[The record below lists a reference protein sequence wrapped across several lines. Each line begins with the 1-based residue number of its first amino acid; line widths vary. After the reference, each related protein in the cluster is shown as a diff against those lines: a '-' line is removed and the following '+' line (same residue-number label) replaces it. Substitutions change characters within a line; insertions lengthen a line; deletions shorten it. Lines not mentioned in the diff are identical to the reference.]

1 MLNRAADVV
10 RLDSTPRITIFGA
23 LFPERRPVN
32 TNPGLIGTKLGNT
45 QIFLDDGEVRRVTAI
60 QAGPCVV
67 LGKRTPDKDGYAA
80 LQLGFGNRRE
90 KLVSKPEAGNFK
102 KSGVEAPR
110 VVREFRVEASL
121 LERFEVGQ
129 TLGAA
134 DIFQD
139 GQFVDVSATS
149 KGRGF
154 TGVMKRHN
162 FAGAGTVGH
171 GTHET
176 KRHGGSIG
184 MNMTPGHTFRGMKM
198 PGQHG
203 NTKSTILNLRVVRVL
218 SDENIVLVD
227 GGVPGARNGVVVM
240 KGANKK
246 ATMPL
251 PAPRAKTE
259 AAKVATEASE
269 EG

>member
-1 MLNRAADVV
+1 M
-10 RLDSTPRITIFGA
+10 
-23 LFPERRPVN
+23 N

-67 LGKRTPDKDGYAA
+67 VGKRTPEKDGYSA
-80 LQLGFGNRRE
+80 LQLGFGQRRE
-90 KLVSKPEAGNFK
+90 KLVSKAEAGNFK
-102 KSGVEAPR
+102 KAGVDLQR
-110 VVREFRVEASL
+110 IVREFRVDESL

-129 TLGAA
+129 TIGAA
-134 DIFQD
+134 DIFHD

-171 GTHET
+171 GTHES
-176 KRHGGSIG
+176 KRGGGSIG
-184 MNMTPGHTFRGMKM
+184 MATTPGRTYRGQKM
-198 PGQHG
+198 AGQHG
-203 NTKSTILNLRVVRVL
+203 NKKATILNLEVVKVL
-218 SDENIVLVD
+218 SEENIVLVN
-227 GGVPGARNGVVVM
+227 GGVPGPRNGFLTV
-240 KGANKK
+240 KGAIKK
-246 ATMPL
+246 APVAL
-251 PAPRAKTE
+251 PERPAQEE
-259 AAKVATEASE
+259 AAEAAPEATE

>member
-1 MLNRAADVV
+1 M
-10 RLDSTPRITIFGA
+10 
-23 LFPERRPVN
+23 N

-60 QAGPCVV
+60 KAGPCVV

-80 LQLGFGNRRE
+80 LQLGFGSRRD
-90 KLVSKPEAGNFK
+90 KLVSKPDAGNFK
-102 KSGVEAPR
+102 KAGVDAPR
-110 VVREFRVEASL
+110 IVREFRIEPSL

-129 TLGAA
+129 TLGVS

-139 GQFVDVSATS
+139 GQFVDVSGTS

-171 GTHET
+171 GTHEY

-184 MNMTPGHTFRGMKM
+184 QNMTPGRTLRGQKM

-203 NTKSTILNLRVVRVL
+203 NIKATILNLRIAKVL
-218 SDENIVLVD
+218 GEENIVLVE
-227 GGVPGARNGVVVM
+227 GGVPGPRNGFVTV
-240 KGANKK
+240 KGAVKK
-246 ATMPL
+246 ATAAL
-251 PAPRAKTE
+251 PEPAAPTEPTEETSE
-259 AAKVATEASE
+259 AAQ

>member
-1 MLNRAADVV
+1 
-10 RLDSTPRITIFGA
+10 
-23 LFPERRPVN
+23 VN

-60 QAGPCVV
+60 KAGPCVV
-67 LGKRTPDKDGYAA
+67 LGKRTPAKDGYSA
-80 LQLGFGNRRE
+80 LQLGFGSRRE
-90 KLVSKPEAGNFK
+90 KLVNKAEAGNFK
-102 KSGVEAPR
+102 KAGVDATR
-110 VVREFRVEASL
+110 VVREFRIDESL

-171 GTHET
+171 GTHEA

-184 MNMTPGHTFRGMKM
+184 MNMTPAHTLRGQKM
-198 PGQHG
+198 AGQYG
-203 NTKSTILNLRVVRVL
+203 NKKATILNLRVVKVL

-227 GGVPGARNGVVVM
+227 GGVPGPRNGFLTL
-240 KGANKK
+240 KGAIKK
-246 ATMPL
+246 ASIPL
-251 PAPRAKTE
+251 PERAPKEEPAPETPQ
-259 AAKVATEASE
+259 ASD

>member
-1 MLNRAADVV
+1 M
-10 RLDSTPRITIFGA
+10 
-23 LFPERRPVN
+23 N

-60 QAGPCVV
+60 KAGPCTVV
-67 LGKRTPDKDGYAA
+67 GKRTPAKDGYSA
-80 LQLGFGNRRE
+80 LQLGFGSRRE

-102 KSGVEAPR
+102 KANVEPPR
-110 VVREFRVEASL
+110 VVREFRIDESL

-129 TLGAA
+129 TLGVA
-134 DIFQD
+134 DIFKD
-139 GQFVDVSATS
+139 GQFVDVSGTS

-162 FAGAGTVGH
+162 FGGAGTVGH
-171 GTHET
+171 GTHEA

-184 MNMTPGHTFRGMKM
+184 MATTPGRTPRGMKM

-203 NTKSTILNLRVVRVL
+203 NKKATILNLRIVKVL

-227 GGVPGARNGVVVM
+227 GGVPGSRNGFVTV
-240 KGANKK
+240 KGSIKK
-246 ATMPL
+246 ASVPL
-251 PAPRAKTE
+251 PDRPAKEE
-259 AAKVATEASE
+259 AAEAAPEATE

>member
-1 MLNRAADVV
+1 M
-10 RLDSTPRITIFGA
+10 
-23 LFPERRPVN
+23 N

-60 QAGPCVV
+60 KAGPCVV
-67 LGKRTPDKDGYAA
+67 VGKRTPDKDGYAA
-80 LQLGFGNRRE
+80 LQLGFGGRRE
-90 KLVSKPEAGNFK
+90 KLVNKPEAGQFK
-102 KSGVEAPR
+102 KANVEPPR
-110 VVREFRVEASL
+110 IVREFRVDESL

-129 TLGAA
+129 TLGAS
-134 DIFQD
+134 DIFTD
-139 GQFVDVSATS
+139 GQFVDVSGTS

-171 GTHET
+171 GTHEA

-184 MNMTPGHTFRGMKM
+184 MATTPGRTHRGTKM

-203 NTKSTILNLRVVRVL
+203 NKRSTVLNLKIVRVL
-218 SDENIVLVD
+218 SEENIVLVD
-227 GGVPGARNGVVVM
+227 GGVPGSRNSFVTV
-240 KGANKK
+240 KGAIKK
-246 ATMPL
+246 ASVAL
-251 PAPRAKTE
+251 PAPPVKEDPAPE
-259 AAKVATEASE
+259 ATE

>member
-1 MLNRAADVV
+1 M
-10 RLDSTPRITIFGA
+10 
-23 LFPERRPVN
+23 N

-60 QAGPCVV
+60 KAGPCVV
-67 LGKRTPDKDGYAA
+67 VGKRTPDKDGYSA
-80 LQLGFGNRRE
+80 LQLGFGSRRE
-90 KLVSKPEAGNFK
+90 KLVNKPEAGTFK
-102 KSGVEAPR
+102 KAGIDAPR
-110 VVREFRVEASL
+110 VVREFRVEPSL

-129 TLGAA
+129 TLGVS

-139 GQFVDVSATS
+139 GQFVDVTGTS

-171 GTHET
+171 GTHEY

-184 MNMTPGHTFRGMKM
+184 MNMTPGRTLRGQKM
-198 PGQHG
+198 PGQYG
-203 NTKSTILNLRVVRVL
+203 NKRATILNLRIVKVL
-218 SDENIVLVD
+218 GDENIVLVD
-227 GGVPGARNGVVVM
+227 GGVPGPRNGFLTV
-240 KGANKK
+240 KGAIKK
-246 ATMPL
+246 APVPL
-251 PAPRAKTE
+251 PEPPAKEE
-259 AAKVATEASE
+259 AAQEETAAPEATD

>member
-1 MLNRAADVV
+1 M
-10 RLDSTPRITIFGA
+10 
-23 LFPERRPVN
+23 N

-60 QAGPCVV
+60 KAGPCVV
-67 LGKRTPDKDGYAA
+67 VGKRTPDKDGYAA
-80 LQLGFGNRRE
+80 LQLGFGKRRE
-90 KLVSKPEAGNFK
+90 KLLNKAEAGHFWLLNEL
-102 KSGVEAPR
+102 G
-110 VVREFRVEASL
+110 L
-121 LERFEVGQ
+121 DYDLERFELGQ
-129 TLGAA
+129 TLGAS
-134 DIFQD
+134 DIFKD

-171 GTHET
+171 GTHEA

-184 MNMTPGHTFRGMKM
+184 MNMTPARTLRGQKM
-198 PGQHG
+198 AGQYG
-203 NTKSTILNLRVVRVL
+203 NKRATVLNLRIVKIL

-227 GGVPGARNGVVVM
+227 GGVPGPRNGFLTM
-240 KGANKK
+240 KGAIKK
-246 ATMPL
+246 APVPL
-251 PAPRAKTE
+251 PEPPAKEETAEEAPE
-259 AAKVATEASE
+259 ATH

>member
-1 MLNRAADVV
+1 M
-10 RLDSTPRITIFGA
+10 
-23 LFPERRPVN
+23 N

-60 QAGPCVV
+60 KAGPCVV
-67 LGKRTPDKDGYAA
+67 VGKRTPDKDGYAA
-80 LQLGFGNRRE
+80 LRIGFGSRRN
-90 KLVSKPEAGNFK
+90 KLVNKAEAEAFK
-102 KSGVEAPR
+102 KVGIGAPR
-110 VVREFRVEASL
+110 IVREFRVDPSL

-129 TLGAA
+129 TLGVS

-139 GQFVDVSATS
+139 GQFVDVSGTS

-171 GTHET
+171 GTHEY

-184 MNMTPGHTFRGMKM
+184 QNMTPGHTLRGQKM
-198 PGQHG
+198 AGQYG
-203 NTKSTILNLRVVRVL
+203 NKKATVLNLRIVKL
-218 SDENIVLVD
+218 LPEENIVLVD
-227 GGVPGARNGVVVM
+227 GGVPGPRNGFLTV
-240 KGANKK
+240 KGAVKK
-246 ATMPL
+246 APVPL
-251 PAPRAKTE
+251 PEPPAKEQAAEEAPE
-259 AAKVATEASE
+259 ATE

>member
-1 MLNRAADVV
+1 
-10 RLDSTPRITIFGA
+10 
-23 LFPERRPVN
+23 VN

-60 QAGPCVV
+60 KAGPCVV
-67 LGKRTPDKDGYAA
+67 VGKRTPAKDGYSA
-80 LQLGFGNRRE
+80 LQLGFGSRRE
-90 KLVSKPEAGNFK
+90 KLVSKPEAGAFK
-102 KSGVEAPR
+102 KAGVAPQR
-110 VVREFRVEASL
+110 VVREFRIDESL

-139 GQFVDVSATS
+139 GQFVDVSANS

-154 TGVMKRHN
+154 TGVMRRHN

-171 GTHET
+171 GTHES
-176 KRHGGSIG
+176 KRGGGSIG
-184 MNMTPGHTFRGMKM
+184 MATTPGRTVRGQKM
-198 PGQHG
+198 AGQYG
-203 NTKSTILNLRVVRVL
+203 NKKATILNLRVVKVL

-227 GGVPGARNGVVVM
+227 GGVPGPRNGFLTL
-240 KGANKK
+240 KGAIKK
-246 ATMPL
+246 ASVPL
-251 PAPRAKTE
+251 PERPAKEEPAAEAPE
-259 AAKVATEASE
+259 ATE